1 MTDETPEGPSLIK
14 LGKLANGKHFDKLE
28 DQWLPALENQDYT
41 WRELLPIAGQ
51 VGRQG
56 APERADALVETL
68 IDRVEQTDGAATALS
83 VARLA
88 AGQVPKGT
96 GLRKMLQRLYREN
109 APEFAELPELLET
122 LFTEAKP
129 LDEIATLADLYARLF
144 PGSFA
149 VDRSFLVP
157 GLVESVRPGNG
168 VVVVRFDDRR
178 NEYGTATVTR
188 LSPRPADH
196 FPALV
201 LYDPERLRELA
212 ATDAAAFVL
221 LAIDSQRE
229 TKIGYRDLKG
239 WVTGLLGEK
248 GWKSWWPDAKATL
261 KRNPMVALSAGSQP
275 VIRKLRQA
283 DRYEDRLRR
292 EFDHRRDP
300 VRKLQGVLDYLDEL
314 AREEKQGTCAG
325 CADDDLL
332 VHFGNGTAK
341 IAMASLQDNPGLALA
356 ALTVHAEV
364 AARGVDTVRSSPK
377 AAAAV
382 LGRIGDPAGLVDEF
396 PEAMLQRVLV
406 YLRKALPDRW
416 GPTWAGLLSRAGR
429 RLCDSICR
437 GLIEGDQGEVLEMV
451 LLDAAAR
458 PSTSPE
464 LLCWLW
470 RTRFTT
476 GTGGRWLQGL
486 ESLPVPRIADAM
498 FELLDSLGKLYGM
511 SMEEKHLKPLE
522 SARTALTT
530 QSSGPLLEV
539 LDAADRREAIRLKGI
554 IAPNAGI
561 SPALRTQLLGYLR
574 SRHADIFVEQSKEWE
589 DDSAIYTT
597 KAGLQHQQSVL
608 NRIIEDDIP
617 QVAQEIGEAAAHGDL
632 SENAEYTAAL
642 EKRDQLASNATRLEN
657 ELVLAKVISLDMTE
671 SGFVNVGTR
680 VTARLVATGE
690 EEVYTF
696 LGPWDTD
703 VENLVLNY
711 QAPLSRAFM
720 GARPGEQVSFGE
732 EADRR
737 TWEIITVEP
746 VPLT

>member
-1 MTDETPEGPSLIK
+1 MTDETANGPSLIK

-28 DQWLPALENQDYT
+28 DQWLPALENPEYS

-68 IDRVEQTDGAATALS
+68 LERVEKKDGTQTALS
-83 VARLA
+83 AARLA
-88 AGQVPKGT
+88 AGQVPT
-96 GLRKMLQRLYREN
+96 ADSLRKLLQRLYREN
-109 APEFAELPELLET
+109 TPEFDELPELLET
-122 LFTEAKP
+122 LFADDRP
-129 LDEIATLADLYARLF
+129 LDEIAPLADLYSQLS
-144 PGSFA
+144 PGA
-149 VDRSFLVP
+149 YVVDLSFLVP
-157 GLVESVRPGNG
+157 GIVETLRPNNG
-168 VVVVRFDDRR
+168 VVTVRFDDRR
-178 NEYGTATVTR
+178 NEYGPATVTK
-188 LSPRPADH
+188 LAPKPADH

-201 LYDPERLRELA
+201 LYDPDQLRELA
-212 ATDAAAFVL
+212 AADAAAFVI

-229 TKIGYRDLKG
+229 DKLGYRDLKG
-239 WVTGLLGEK
+239 WVSGLLGEK
-248 GWKSWWPDAKATL
+248 GWKSWWPDAKAAL

-314 AREEKQGTCAG
+314 AREEKQSSTESR
-325 CADDDLL
+325 ADNDLL
-332 VHFGNGTAK
+332 VHFGNGSAK
-341 IAMASLQDNPGLALA
+341 IAMASLQDNPGLALV

-364 AARGVDTVRSSPK
+364 AARGVDTVRSNPK

-382 LGRIGDPAGLVDEF
+382 LARITDPAGLVDDL
-396 PEAMLQRVLV
+396 PDAQLGRVLV

-416 GPTWAGLLSRAGR
+416 GPTWASLLSRAGR
-429 RLCDSICR
+429 RLCESICR
-437 GLIEGDQGEVLEMV
+437 GLVEGKQGEVLENV
-451 LLDAAAR
+451 LLAAVAR

-464 LLCWLW
+464 LLGWMW
-470 RTRFTT
+470 RTRFTS
-476 GTGGRWLQGL
+476 GAGGRWLQGL
-486 ESLPVPRIADAM
+486 DSLPVPRMADAM

-530 QSSGPLLEV
+530 QSSTPLLGV
-539 LDAADRREAIRLKGI
+539 LDAADRREAKRLKGI
-554 IAPNAGI
+554 ISANAGV

-574 SRHADIFVEQSKEWE
+574 SKHADIFVEQSKEWE
-589 DDSAIYTT
+589 DGSFIYTT
-597 KAGLQHQQSVL
+597 KAGLQHQQSIL

-617 QVAQEIGEAAAHGDL
+617 QVAKEIGEAAAHGDL

-642 EKRDQLASNATRLEN
+642 EKRDQLASTATRLES
-657 ELVLAKVISLDMTE
+657 ELVLAKVISPDMAE
-671 SGFVNVGTR
+671 SAFVNVGTR
-680 VTARLVATGE
+680 VTARQLASGE

-703 VENLVLNY
+703 VENRVLNY

-720 GARPGEQVSFGE
+720 GASPGDQVSFGE
-732 EADRR
+732 GADERA
-737 TWEIITVEP
+737 WEIVSVEP
-746 VPLT
+746 ALG